1 MNVQYL
7 LETYGF
13 WPFVIALATMVL
25 TSLAKIPVKLITVK
39 IKSVTVRGLVERLIL
54 LIPVGIG
61 IGLCY
66 LKSHILKSG
75 EDGAVLVIMGAYCG
89 ALAIIYYNFFG
100 KYLER
105 VVFKLFKL
113 DTLIGEDTLMNAK
126 SLSLAKGIAAGKPL
140 ENVVKELVVSDES
153 KSDSTEVDGGLYDG
167 SDRVDKD
174 EVIKRVQELT
184 GCTDEELIATIL
196 EKLKS

>member
-39 IKSVTVRGLVERLIL
+39 IKSLTVRGLVERLIL

-66 LKSHILKSG
+66 LKSYILKG
-75 EDGAVLVIMGAYCG
+75 DEGGAVLVILGAYCG
-89 ALAIIYYNFFG
+89 ALAIVYYNLFG
-100 KYLER
+100 KYIEKAI
-105 VVFKLFKL
+105 FKLFKL
-113 DTLIGEDTLMNAK
+113 DTLIGENTLMNAK
-126 SLSLAKGIAAGKPL
+126 SLSIATDIASGKPL
-140 ENVVKELVVSDES
+140 ENVVKELVVSD
-153 KSDSTEVDGGLYDG
+153 STEVDGDLYDG
-167 SDRVDKD
+167 NDRVDKD
-174 EVIKRVQELT
+174 EVIQKVRELT

>member
-66 LKSHILKSG
+66 LKSYILKGSEG
-75 EDGAVLVIMGAYCG
+75 GTVLVILGAYCG
-89 ALAIIYYNFFG
+89 ALAIVYYNLFG
-100 KYLER
+100 KYIEKAI
-105 VVFKLFKL
+105 FKLFKL
-113 DTLIGEDTLMNAK
+113 DTLIGENTLMNAK
-126 SLSLAKGIAAGKPL
+126 SLSIATDIASGKPL

-153 KSDSTEVDGGLYDG
+153 KSDSTEVDGDLYDG

-174 EVIKRVQELT
+174 EVIQRVRELT